1 MIAAAQDKKQIVS
14 TNFNTDDI
22 MRLVLKADSVKSHR
36 EQTKELAKQFATT
49 YDGMRRLWEFVK
61 KGVRYTADP
70 PDKQYVRSPARAW
83 QDRNIGTDCKSFT
96 LFITSVIQ
104 NLGLPYIIRFAGYE
118 GNPTQNPT
126 HVYPIAIL
134 PNGQQVILDAVW
146 HYFDSEKPYK
156 FKIDMERRE
165 LAYLT
170 GVEED
175 IKAKQAAVKQ
185 SIESFSFARATP
197 GQIDLHLKRQGFII
211 HEIQRSTDAKFVT
224 DAAYQMTLA
233 LGYTNAV
240 NGIID
245 AVKQKVIDLALKVLM
260 PSAAP
265 FFFYV
270 PVPDNNLNA
279 KQLAKKVKQMRV
291 VNFILPLVNL
301 NLAQFSALV
310 SNEIKKKAGKDPN
323 TIVIEAKQGIRG
335 IGSVAA
341 IMTVIGIAQKVI
353 PFVIDIVK
361 KIGDAFKKS
370 PAEQNEIVNSANE
383 SAFVSPADFE
393 APQHQPQQ
401 PPQNTQNIPAQNTQN
416 TQQPPIDG
424 RPPSGGTPP
433 PPPPPPPAA
442 ASSGSGMMPILLAA
456 GAAYFLLSK

>member
-61 KGVRYTADP
+61 KGVRYAADP
-70 PDKQYVRSPARAW
+70 PEKQYVRSPARAW

-96 LFITSVIQ
+96 LFITSVLQ
-104 NLGLPYIIRFAGYE
+104 NLGLRYTIRFAGYE

-156 FKIDMERRE
+156 FKIDMERE

-170 GVEED
+170 GVLDEL
-175 IKAKQAAVKQ
+175 KAKQAAVKQ
-185 SIESFSFARATP
+185 SIENFSYARATP
-197 GQIDLHLKRQGFII
+197 GQIDLHLKRQGFLI
-211 HEIQRSTDAKFVT
+211 HEIQRNTDAKFVT
-224 DAAYQMTLA
+224 DAAYNMTLS
-233 LGYTNAV
+233 LGYTNSV
-240 NGIID
+240 NGVLDVI
-245 AVKQKVIDLALKVLM
+245 KQKAIDLALKVLM

-270 PVPDNNLNA
+270 PVPDAKLNA
-279 KQLAKKVKQMRV
+279 KQLAKKAKQMRV

-323 TIVIEAKQGIRG
+323 TIVTEAKQGIRG

-353 PFVIDIVK
+353 PFVVDIVK

-370 PAEQNEIVNSANE
+370 PAEQNTIVNSANE
-383 SAFVSPADFE
+383 SAFVSPADFD
-393 APQHQPQQ
+393 APPPQQPQQ
-401 PPQNTQNIPAQNTQN
+401 NTPTNTQN

-424 RPPSGGTPP
+424 RPPVDGGT